1 METQKAIK
9 QLQAG
14 KAPGSDGI
22 PPEIYKEGGDAVQ
35 VKLNELLQQF
45 WEESSVLQDFKDA
58 NIIHLYKNKG
68 DRASCDNHR
77 GISLLN
83 VAGKIMARVILNRIT
98 QYLLD
103 DVVSESQCG
112 FRRNRGTI
120 DMIFAVRQ
128 IQEKCREQNQNLY
141 ILFVDLTKAFDTVSR
156 GGLWA
161 ILSKLGCPE
170 RFVSIIRSFHKG
182 MMARVIEHGAASY
195 PFPVYNDVKQGC
207 VLAPTLFSLLF
218 ATMLFAALSKTS
230 SGIYV
235 HYRCDGR
242 FFDLR
247 RLKAKDQSP
256 WSSCTWLPF
265 RRRLCPCSSERT
277 RSART
282 RQLPVRSSQSFWTD
296 HQPAENW
303 GDAPTHAWPHP
314 SSRA

>member
-1 METQKAIK
+1 M
-9 QLQAG
+9 G
-14 KAPGSDGI
+14 KAPGPDGI

-45 WEESSVLQDFKDA
+45 WKESSVPQDFKDA

-83 VAGKIMARVILNRIT
+83 VVGKIMARVILNLIT

-156 GGLWA
+156 GGLW
-161 ILSKLGCPE
+161 P
-170 RFVSIIRSFHKG
+170 
-182 MMARVIEHGAASY
+182 
-195 PFPVYNDVKQGC
+195 
-207 VLAPTLFSLLF
+207 
-218 ATMLFAALSKTS
+218 
-230 SGIYV
+230 
-235 HYRCDGR
+235 
-242 FFDLR
+242 
-247 RLKAKDQSP
+247 
-256 WSSCTWLPF
+256 SC
-265 RRRLCPCSSERT
+265 
-277 RSART
+277 
-282 RQLPVRSSQSFWTD
+282 
-296 HQPAENW
+296 
-303 GDAPTHAWPHP
+303 P
-314 SSRA
+314 SSVVQKGSSASSDPSTKE

>member
-1 METQKAIK
+1 MYGPSSNAYAPVRSAHGTLLTEKSDIIQRWSDHFNQLLNRPSQIDQLVIQDMPQRPILAFLDDPPTLVETQKAIK

-14 KAPGSDGI
+14 KAPGPDGI

-35 VKLNELLQQF
+35 FKLNELLQQF
-45 WEESSVLQDFKDA
+45 WEESSVPQDFKDA

-170 RFVSIIRSFHKG
+170 RFVSIIRSFHEG
-182 MMARVIEHGAASY
+182 MMARVIEHGAASD
-195 PFPVYNDVKQGC
+195 PFPVSNGVKQGC

-230 SGIYV
+230 SGIN
-235 HYRCDGR
+235 
-242 FFDLR
+242 
-247 RLKAKDQSP
+247 
-256 WSSCTWLPF
+256 
-265 RRRLCPCSSERT
+265 
-277 RSART
+277 
-282 RQLPVRSSQSFWTD
+282 VRY
-296 HQPAENW
+296 
-303 GDAPTHAWPHP
+303 
-314 SSRA
+314 